1 MDGDLITTQ
10 RENDEGDYANVADL
24 LHDIEETLAGLSRIS
39 GERQKQEDHI
49 YREVALRLGK
59 IEDSLDSI
67 ANALHRIA
75 EKL

>member
-1 MDGDLITTQ
+1 MNRYLTTTQ
-10 RENDEGDYANVADL
+10 RENDDGDNANAVDL
-24 LHDIEETLAGLSRIS
+24 LHDIEETLARLSHIS
-39 GERQKQEDHI
+39 GVRQKQEDHI
-49 YREVALRLGK
+49 YLEVALRLGK

>member
-1 MDGDLITTQ
+1 MCGGFITTQ
-10 RENDEGDYANVADL
+10 RENDGGDYANVADL
-24 LHDIEETLAGLSRIS
+24 LHDIEDTLARLSHIS

-49 YREVALRLGK
+49 YREAALRLGK